1 MAGTGVTLSERFKG
15 LNPWKLSSLEEEFEQ
30 RSTSGLSLSNILKLS
45 SLAVTVDGKSKSKRL
60 KVPSSRKYATT
71 SLHKLFSQKSTGK
84 EAKTEKLN
92 SGNGDTTVDQKKR
105 IDPSNVEKSK
115 CEKSGEVPLQGAKQ
129 VKPSNSEALIEG
141 SKQTNIDPAKGS
153 VNLPQNGVTPS
164 TERPR
169 DPRLLYGKGSYS
181 ILAKTPGAVPQSG
194 KPAVPEKSEN
204 QDTSE
209 KSSKSENPDKSKNP
223 VKKKR
228 SFGESLCSDSG
239 AGLEAVGKKLDGGKT
254 IQVVKRNAV
263 TKKITGVVQMNMKRK
278 PLQNTDPNKP
288 PVKTYSSSHNA
299 LQRIAEAKKVED
311 ITSAA
316 VSDAEVATLKALKGI
331 LQKDNLS
338 VDSAETSEKGLES
351 AVTSVTKVSIRTG
364 NALKEDKS
372 EQSVVKQSTNTKKP
386 VKGKVKG
393 STKVAKPKQDVKNK
407 TVSMTPNTPN
417 IVLKF
422 SITPSMDNGK
432 FNLTVVSSSEDDQE
446 KSDSKEQNVQ
456 MGIPL
461 SIKHNPKGTES
472 AVPEVTEV
480 SVRTGN
486 ALMGIPLSIEHNPK
500 AAALSADDRKELD
513 KPKQVPVTDEE
524 LKKGS
529 PIQVHISNGANGYK
543 TTSSASMS
551 TINDVSTSL
560 AEGAHIS
567 VGLNETKSDQG
578 SMVPSGCIYT
588 TARKMAQVSTHQSVV
603 QINNSPPVPI
613 SYVYGSVAS
622 SSKAKPDIAQP
633 VQTPYKSGY
642 GIDGTQIQQ
651 HIPRSNQYEMP
662 PNDHQGNEIW
672 PHHQPSV
679 VTQPSIVS
687 AASSNSLIT
696 KGNVGMT
703 ESFPVEVHEDS
714 LILGHSEQKE
724 APSNHP
730 ISENMP
736 ITVRIQQT
744 AQNANKAIQNK
755 EGPCKPVHRTL
766 TAIASASEKEMATC
780 SGADNFDLV
789 DMEISTPVRHVPNS
803 IETISNE
810 ADVVPANRVGNS
822 SVVTTLKPDE
832 IKNAK
837 SDAEET
843 KTAGRKD
850 SEVIS
855 PSEWTDGE
863 VKSRVDGQ
871 QAQVA
876 SWTTYLHED
885 TNSPMRSAFGSKQ
898 SFKEALSSL
907 QSTLQT
913 VSHSGDA
920 EISKDEATAQ
930 HQVIEIPNDP
940 SLSTDVQHTP
950 HIDVTSNKSQLVCV
964 PKKTLLSPSA
974 SPVSQNIS
982 EVSGNAFQP
991 DRTVPLPCLDVPTDI
1006 LRTNHTSENASA
1018 QNTLRIELPNPPK
1031 VDGGTGN
1038 SMCNGTSQFQV
1049 ETVTD
1054 GRNGVSV
1061 PTVIKSADSGND
1073 DSLESQQKMGV
1084 VSKDNSVVDTCVT
1097 SSVILEDRGI
1107 FEDTLKRSK
1116 SPGTPVEDEFS
1127 NQDPFGPKERMN
1139 YETQSR
1145 TDHFALSDIGGP
1157 SSMKYE
1163 EENNNACHEKENE
1176 PHYHVK
1182 DETHRHQ
1189 LDFNRGGNRYPDSP
1203 RNRQRPV
1210 YMRELSNVSD
1220 ISIEN
1225 DEFGTFEDGYSQEA
1239 LEPLLVRGR
1248 DTRMDPIEYSKDDP
1262 RISRREMYEDDQD
1275 YSDRTMSSH
1284 PCKEPHSRYTHP
1296 PSPRME
1302 RLDNEESVYPYSQPV
1317 ERVHRYEAPDRPIQ
1331 RYREEQSPD
1340 SRIYAKSDVVLSRR
1354 DSGGQFQETPV
1365 DPMIREQMT
1374 AVQALQ
1380 IQINAAVNPA
1390 HRAALVMAL
1399 QALTGGP
1406 VQSSTG
1412 EVRPEVEA
1420 STVPDRLIE
1429 YRDVSDDV
1437 SAKHF
1442 RDDSVHEDP
1451 GNRKVE
1457 FTVVLRDDDEQ
1468 FLRKDS
1474 ANKSRTG
1481 DHSKVQRHPY
1491 DAQERYPDSSAQH
1504 EHGSQYYRIVEL
1516 NDDPHSDYPRQ
1527 DGIRKERIVSREIP
1541 RTVGHQRGTSL
1552 ENSADSDG
1560 ERRSSSRSRHGQS
1573 LSPEKRDKKQKK
1585 SISKKSKK
1593 KAKEFHGR
1601 PLIKDKTNKTD
1612 PYFIPLEDKDIVHRR
1627 IDPRRSLTPD
1637 PAGGPKEL
1645 RPLTWPHA
1653 QGEESKKIS
1662 RSKGR
1667 KNMQKDKMPHPK
1679 QSDILPCSKNLNCK
1693 HEESVRGILN
1703 NTSCAEALAKEN
1715 SNECL
1720 VKRVVHP
1727 EVVGNKEGKA
1737 SSDGKEKGQIKEAL
1751 GEITDKPDH
1760 VIEQTITEFVS
1771 EARVASSQVNSG
1783 SKEQHDDIAREEH
1796 ASCATHND
1804 QIEGTN
1810 CDSVENASLDHIR
1823 NGKGS
1828 EDERRL
1834 DTSNESTTPTS
1845 SQSGGKKKRKS
1856 PESKKYDYGDDEVGE
1871 SDYKRTP
1878 QKRKLSERSPER
1890 RRKYKHTGNDGEK
1903 TRHKRKYVS
1912 GSESDIDSDRGEH
1925 VREPGSKF
1933 KHNGHFSRFN
1943 KGYDWRSAKSGP
1955 FRPGSRMRSRTPSQR
1970 FDYRKYIYPGNLGK
1984 PYGNQKTVSS
1994 GRGRGKGFS
2003 RGGRAHLPGLWRE
2016 KETYCIDFTKEFKNS
2031 PSKSMASLGY
2041 TSIVSWEDIHV
2052 ALSEI
2057 KAKMHA
2063 VENSSREVRKASS
2076 QLQVAPLLKVHKS
2089 ALTALQCIMSEVFGR
2104 ISIDRR
2110 EMYLHRRK
2118 YEILMADIRIHAEV
2132 LGKLIPPSQ
2141 EEAML
2146 SEFVPNTTGIPRVKP
2161 AIELKVMN
2169 WLSLMANSEMLLAVK
2184 EIIKKKRNN
2193 LEYRVDAMKALDK
2206 KQPRRV
2212 EDRVNRHFPR
2222 SRQWSGSDISPD
2234 TTRPECGNH
2243 RDAGQ
2248 VKLEVSPEVRSCP
2261 EFCPSTPE
2269 TPVEHTPRGFSEIRL
2284 PTHYRTGYREEH
2296 PEAGPSTDF
2305 KCPPEPV
2312 RKPISTSEENL
2323 VLMDIC
2329 MPHDVD
2335 ENVSF
2340 SLVDIPSPG
2349 DHRPA
2354 ESDQCTDPVPSKD
2367 LTTEFSAADSSSNDV
2382 NDTNKAQEVS
2392 PECSVAPQ
2400 MPYDYVAPSGF
2411 VNSFKP
2417 ATPTRFHHSE
2427 PKFYISRVQRLASKT
2442 LMSPESGSDLQML
2455 LKSDA
2460 DRKLKRSKSQQSP
2473 SSSDE
2478 PASSQVDMSVG
2489 KSELKSPRYS
2499 KKRHFLAKFQSDS
2512 ERPDDSPKVD
2522 SSMLCKSPEPVSTKI
2537 RGNNLN
2543 AMYNEYDES
2552 CLVDGKAKIVG
2563 CVPEPSPP
2571 APTSNSKN
2579 VPSHVGPS

>member
-30 RSTSGLSLSNILKLS
+30 QPTSGLSLSNILKLS
-45 SLAVTVDGKSKSKRL
+45 SLAVTVNGKSKSRRP

-84 EAKTEKLN
+84 EAKNEKLK
-92 SGNGDTTVDQKKR
+92 SGNGDITVDQKKR
-105 IDPSNVEKSK
+105 IDPSNAEKSK
-115 CEKSGEVPLQGAKQ
+115 CEKSGEVPLQGAIQ
-129 VKPSNSEALIEG
+129 VKPSNSEAIIDG
-141 SKQTNIDPAKGS
+141 SKQTNIDPSKGS
-153 VNLPQNGVTPS
+153 LNLLQNGVTS
-164 TERPR
+164 SIERPR

-181 ILAKTPGAVPQSG
+181 TLAKTPGAVPQSG
-194 KPAVPEKSEN
+194 KPAIPEKSEN

-209 KSSKSENPDKSKNP
+209 KASKSENPDKSKNP

-278 PLQNTDPNKP
+278 PLQSTDPNKP

-299 LQRIAEAKKVED
+299 LQRIAEAKKAED

-316 VSDAEVATLKALKGI
+316 DSGAEVTTPKSLKGI
-331 LQKDNLS
+331 LQKNNLS
-338 VDSAETSEKGLES
+338 VDSVETSEKGTES
-351 AVTSVTKVSIRTG
+351 AVTSVTEVSVRTG

-461 SIKHNPKGTES
+461 SIKHNPKETES
-472 AVPEVTEV
+472 AVTEVTEV

-529 PIQVHISNGANGYK
+529 PIQVHISNGANGHK
-543 TTSSASMS
+543 TPSSASMS
-551 TINDVSTSL
+551 TLNDVSTSL
-560 AEGAHIS
+560 AEGAHVS
-567 VGLNETKSDQG
+567 VGLDETKLDQG
-578 SMVPSGCIYT
+578 SMVSSGCVYT
-588 TARKMAQVSTHQSVV
+588 TARKVAQVSSHQSVV

-622 SSKAKPDIAQP
+622 SSKAKPNIAQP

-651 HIPRSNQYEMP
+651 HTPMSDQYEMP
-662 PNDHQGNEIW
+662 PNGHEGNEIW
-672 PHHQPSV
+672 PHHQPSI

-703 ESFPVEVHEDS
+703 ESLPVEGHEES
-714 LILGHSEQKE
+714 LILGHSEPKE

-730 ISENMP
+730 ISDNMP
-736 ITVRIQQT
+736 ITVRIQQN
-744 AQNANKAIQNK
+744 AQNANKEIQNK

-766 TAIASASEKEMATC
+766 TACASASEKEMATC

-803 IETISNE
+803 IEAISNE
-810 ADVVPANRVGNS
+810 ADVVPANSVGNG
-822 SVVTTLKPDE
+822 SVVPTLKSDE
-832 IKNAK
+832 EKNAK
-837 SDAEET
+837 SDFKET
-843 KTAGRKD
+843 ETAGRKD

-863 VKSRVDGQ
+863 VKSKVDGQ

-913 VSHSGDA
+913 LNDSGDA
-920 EISKDEATAQ
+920 EISKDEATAH
-930 HQVIEIPNDP
+930 HQVIEITKHP
-940 SLSTDVQHTP
+940 SPSTDVQHTTQ
-950 HIDVTSNKSQLVCV
+950 IDVTSNKSQLVSV
-964 PKKTLLSPSA
+964 PKEAVLSPSA

-991 DRTVPLPCLDVPTDI
+991 DRTVPLPRLDVHTD
-1006 LRTNHTSENASA
+1006 LLCTNHTSENASV
-1018 QNTLRIELPNPPK
+1018 QNTLRIEIPNPPK

-1049 ETVTD
+1049 ETVLD

-1084 VSKDNSVVDTCVT
+1084 VSKNNSVVDTCVT
-1097 SSVILEDRGI
+1097 SSVIFEDRGI
-1107 FEDTLKRSK
+1107 FEDTLNRSK

-1127 NQDPFGPKERMN
+1127 NQDPFGPKERVN
-1139 YETQSR
+1139 YESQSR
-1145 TDHFALSDIGGP
+1145 TDHFASSDIGGP

-1182 DETHRHQ
+1182 DERHRHQ
-1189 LDFNRGGNRYPDSP
+1189 SDFNRRGNRYPDSP
-1203 RNRQRPV
+1203 RNRHRPV

-1239 LEPLLVRGR
+1239 LKPLLVRGR
-1248 DTRMDPIEYSKDDP
+1248 DTRMDHIEYPKDDP

-1284 PCKEPHSRYTHP
+1284 PCKETHPHYTHP
-1296 PSPRME
+1296 PPPRIE
-1302 RLDNEESVYPYSQPV
+1302 RLDNEESVYSYPQPA

-1340 SRIYAKSDVVLSRR
+1340 SRIYAKSDIGLSRR

-1365 DPMIREQMT
+1365 NPMIREQMT

-1412 EVRPEVEA
+1412 EVRPEVET
-1420 STVPDRLIE
+1420 STVPERQIE
-1429 YRDVSDDV
+1429 YRDVSDEV
-1437 SAKHF
+1437 SSKHF

-1451 GNRKVE
+1451 SNRKVE

-1474 ANKSRTG
+1474 TNQSRAG

-1504 EHGSQYYRIVEL
+1504 EHGSHYYRVVEL
-1516 NDDPHSDYPRQ
+1516 NDDPHSDYSRQ
-1527 DGIRKERIVSREIP
+1527 DG
-1541 RTVGHQRGTSL
+1541 
-1552 ENSADSDG
+1552 D
-1560 ERRSSSRSRHGQS
+1560 
-1573 LSPEKRDKKQKK
+1573 
-1585 SISKKSKK
+1585 
-1593 KAKEFHGR
+1593 
-1601 PLIKDKTNKTD
+1601 
-1612 PYFIPLEDKDIVHRR
+1612 
-1627 IDPRRSLTPD
+1627 
-1637 PAGGPKEL
+1637 PKEL
-1645 RPLTWPHA
+1645 RPLTWPHT
-1653 QGEESKKIS
+1653 QVEESKKIS
-1662 RSKGR
+1662 RSKAR

-1679 QSDILPCSKNLNCK
+1679 PTDILPCSKNLNCK
-1693 HEESVRGILN
+1693 QEESVRGTLN
-1703 NTSCAEALAKEN
+1703 NASCAEALAKEN

-1737 SSDGKEKGQIKEAL
+1737 SSDGKEKGQAKEAL

-1771 EARVASSQVNSG
+1771 EARVASSQVTSG
-1783 SKEQHDDIAREEH
+1783 SKEQHDNVAREVH
-1796 ASCATHND
+1796 VSCAT
-1804 QIEGTN
+1804 QKGQLEQTN
-1810 CDSVENASLDHIR
+1810 CDLVENTSLDHIR

-1845 SQSGGKKKRKS
+1845 SHSGGKKKRKS

-1878 QKRKLSERSPER
+1878 QRRKLSERSPER
-1890 RRKYKHTGNDGEK
+1890 HRKYKHTGNDGEK

-1933 KHNGHFSRFN
+1933 KHYKQFSRFN

-1955 FRPGSRMRSRTPSQR
+1955 FRPGSGMRSRTPSQR

-1984 PYGNQKTVSS
+1984 PYGNQKTVGS
-1994 GRGRGKGFS
+1994 GRGRGFS
-2003 RGGRAHLPGLWRE
+2003 RGRAHLPGLWRE

-2052 ALSEI
+2052 ALLEI

-2132 LGKLIPPSQ
+2132 LGKLIPPDQ

-2169 WLSLMANSEMLLAVK
+2169 WLSLMANSDMLLAVK
-2184 EIIKKKRNN
+2184 DIIKKKRNN

-2212 EDRVNRHFPR
+2212 EDRINRHFPR

-2248 VKLEVSPEVRSCP
+2248 IKLEVSPEVRSCP

-2269 TPVEHTPRGFSEIRL
+2269 TPVEHLPRGFSEIRL
-2284 PTHYRTGYREEH
+2284 PTHHRSGYREEH

-2305 KCPPEPV
+2305 KYPPEPV

-2329 MPHDVD
+2329 MPHDAD

-2349 DHRPA
+2349 DQRPA
-2354 ESDQCTDPVPSKD
+2354 ESDQCTKPVPSKD
-2367 LTTEFSAADSSSNDV
+2367 LTTEFSVADSSSNDV
-2382 NDTNKAQEVS
+2382 NDTNISQKVS
-2392 PECSVAPQ
+2392 PEHSVVPQ
-2400 MPYDYVAPSGF
+2400 MPYDNPTPSGF

-2417 ATPTRFHHSE
+2417 ATPSRYHHSE

-2460 DRKLKRSKSQQSP
+2460 ERKLKRSKSQQSP

-2478 PASSQVDMSVG
+2478 PSSQVDMSVG

-2552 CLVDGKAKIVG
+2552 CLVEEIAKIDS
-2563 CVPEPSPP
+2563 CVLEPSPP